1 MKKLLLIGL
10 LVLPLFSKGVIDETF
25 SVIQTP
31 PKEEE
36 AAGKFIIQI
45 GAFNNQKGAALLQEK
60 NGDRFSGKRIEVREV
75 KDAHAPYRVWLHDFP
90 TYKAARKYIELHA
103 IDGFIIEIKQ

>member
-1 MKKLLLIGL
+1 MKKLLFIAL
-10 LVLPLFSKGVIDETF
+10 LTLPLFAKGVIGETF

-31 PKEEE
+31 PAQDEV
-36 AAGKFIIQI
+36 AGKFIIQI
-45 GAFNNQKGAALLQEK
+45 GAFNNPKGAELLREK
-60 NGDRFSGKRIEVREV
+60 NGTRFSDKRIEVREV
-75 KDAHAPYRVWLHDFP
+75 EDAHAPYRVWLHDFP